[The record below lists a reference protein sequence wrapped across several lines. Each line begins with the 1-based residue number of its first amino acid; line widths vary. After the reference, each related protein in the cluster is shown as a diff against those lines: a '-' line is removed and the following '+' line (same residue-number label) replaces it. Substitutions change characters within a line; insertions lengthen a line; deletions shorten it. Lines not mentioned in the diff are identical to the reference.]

1 MSAFPLAWARRPALF
16 FVVLCGVAVPA
27 TVAASPSDSVGR
39 AADTAT
45 ATLNYGTGLYANTY
59 GLGVEYPVAPGRAA
73 AIDWEL
79 APSSGVLMPRASYQ
93 LQLTAP
99 RWVTAAATFGLTTA
113 FVYRGTIDVGA
124 GPRVGLG
131 VALGPRWLRLDLGG
145 QGGLEIFAQDVG
157 PRFPVRAVS
166 TLRTSFAGFTAGV
179 TVRTGYDYEA
189 DRHALLRFE
198 AVAFI
203 GTNAFDER

>member
-1 MSAFPLAWARRPALF
+1 
-16 FVVLCGVAVPA
+16 
-27 TVAASPSDSVGR
+27 
-39 AADTAT
+39 
-45 ATLNYGTGLYANTY
+45 
-59 GLGVEYPVAPGRAA
+59 
-73 AIDWEL
+73 
-79 APSSGVLMPRASYQ
+79 MPRASYQ